1 MSKNVTTSI
10 LQESKKTKQKR
21 HLWWMISAAIIV
33 LGGGAYFFVS
43 FLSTEQVAAIAEVVS
58 PTKGDLRVSIES
70 DGTIINPNI
79 VDLSFLIN
87 GTLETIYVQEG
98 DRVESGQELAELD
111 TRDLEF
117 DLRTAESALQIAYA
131 NYKAKTAMLTD
142 TQLRELENSLSSQ
155 QDELESITK
164 GVDQDLQQALDL
176 GVVDLEVAFPTL
188 ETTLQTVDSILL
200 IDTSY
205 SDNYQFLSATHD
217 SVGINKAKN
226 MYQNVRRSF
235 DALEEDYRSRS
246 NISDTEV
253 SILLRNI
260 RTLAQEVQ
268 ELMDQMVDS
277 ARTATATSSVSQ
289 SKIDSVRSEINSL
302 NSKILSEVT
311 SLTSTLQR
319 IESAYLSQQSKIV
332 SAENSI
338 TKLEAQMATAIES
351 VEEKEISKQT
361 SLSVLSAQITQA
373 QIKVDKAKY
382 NLELAK
388 LSAPIS
394 GEIIQLNGNEGEAIK
409 IESTSSDTAFVKIL
423 SDSNFTTEVYVEE
436 VDIAQI
442 QKDQKVIITLDAIPD
457 LELIGKVTFIS
468 STATTSNSGVVTYLV
483 RVEIMDDQGAQIK
496 EGMTT
501 YVEFLTE
508 EAEDAVLVPT
518 EALQSRGNKDIVL
531 LADGTPRE
539 VTVGV
544 SDGSMTEIVS
554 GLSIDEKILVGGT
567 VASSVKPTS
576 GGREMSEEMFSK
588 MKEAGFT
595 DEELEKI
602 QAGEMT
608 DEMREKMQILREEQG
623 VSGGGRGEGGE
634 GGGPPR

>member
-1 MSKNVTTSI
+1 MSKNVTASI
-10 LQESKKTKQKR
+10 LQESKKTKQKSR
-21 HLWWMISAAIIV
+21 LWWMISAAIIV
-33 LGGGAYFFVS
+33 FGGGVYFFFS
-43 FLSTEQVAAIAEVVS
+43 HSSSEQVTAVAEVVS

-79 VDLSFLIN
+79 IDLSFLVN
-87 GTLETIYVQEG
+87 GTLETINVVEG
-98 DRVESGQELAELD
+98 DRVEIGEELAALD

-117 DLRTAESALQIAYA
+117 DLRTAESSLQIAYA

-188 ETTLQTVDSILL
+188 ETALQTVDSILL

-226 MYQNVRRSF
+226 MYQDVRRSF

-253 SILLRNI
+253 SVLLRNI

-302 NSKILSEVT
+302 NSKVLSEVT

-338 TKLEAQMATAIES
+338 TKLETQMETAIES

-382 NLELAK
+382 NLELAQ

-409 IESTSSDTAFVKIL
+409 IESTSSDTAFIKIL

-436 VDIAQI
+436 IDIAKI
-442 QKDQKVIITLDAIPD
+442 QKEQKVIITLDAIPD
-457 LELIGKVTFIS
+457 LELIGQVTFIS

-483 RVEIMDDQGAQIK
+483 RVEITDDQGAKIK

-508 EAEDAVLVPT
+508 EAVDAILVPS
-518 EALQSRGNKDIVL
+518 EAIQSRGNKVMVL

-554 GLSIDEKILVGGT
+554 GLSVDEKILVGGT
-567 VASSVKPTS
+567 VASSAKSMS
-576 GGREMSEEMFSK
+576 GGREMSEEMLSK

-595 DEELEKI
+595 DGELEKI

-608 DEMREKMQILREEQG
+608 DEMREKMQALRGDQG
-623 VSGGGRGEGGE
+623 ASEGGRGE